1 MRPLLSL
8 GLSFPIYTMGDLSIQ
23 SHYSTRVISSNDIF
37 PQSLHYEKVIEPELL
52 WRCCLAPPFA
62 TPLYIQVV
70 HRLQLWPG
78 QSFRPIQCHCS
89 SSNLQPPS
97 SALFLLHP
105 HPSRAPWV
113 TKELRLARPL
123 THHAGA
129 SAVKAWTSHLPSLS
143 LHFFHLQNRV
153 SCQEG

>member
-1 MRPLLSL
+1 
-8 GLSFPIYTMGDLSIQ
+8 MGDLSIQ
-23 SHYSTRVISSNDIF
+23 SHYSTRAISSNDIF

-89 SSNLQPPS
+89 SSNLQPPTKFSTVSPPPTPLTRTLGNKRAQTCPPPHSSCRSISCESLDKSLTLSESPFFS
-97 SALFLLHP
+97 SAKSGQLPGGL
-105 HPSRAPWV
+105 SR
-113 TKELRLARPL
+113 
-123 THHAGA
+123 
-129 SAVKAWTSHLPSLS
+129 
-143 LHFFHLQNRV
+143 
-153 SCQEG
+153 